1 MGTVVSLDG
10 VLVDPERAVISVFDR
25 GFLYGD
31 SVYEVIR
38 TYQGAAFE
46 LDAHLARLEG
56 SARRI
61 GMALPV
67 PLERIAA
74 EVKEAQRATGREDAY
89 VRIIVTRGAGPIS
102 LDPHLATNPQRIII
116 AMPVSPPP
124 ASVYE
129 KGASVVLTSVRRN
142 LRDAI
147 DPRAKTGNYLN
158 SVMAMAEAKERG
170 AFEAIML
177 DHRDFVTEGA
187 SSNVFAVI
195 GGVVLTPP
203 LDAGIL
209 EGVTRT
215 VVMRVARRAGIS
227 VLELPLTEPALVQ
240 AHEVF
245 ITSSIREIV
254 PIVKVDD
261 VTIGDGRPG
270 ATTQRIRTL
279 FAEYVAEYVASRA

>member
-31 SVYEVIR
+31 SVYEVVR
-38 TYQGAAFE
+38 TYQGVPFE
-46 LDAHLARLEG
+46 LEAHLARLEG

-61 GMALPV
+61 AMNLPV
-67 PLERIAA
+67 PLGTVAQETKA
-74 EVKEAQRATGREDAY
+74 AQRATGHDEAY
-89 VRIIVTRGAGPIS
+89 IRIIVTRGAGPIS
-102 LDPHLATNPQRIII
+102 LDPNLAANPHRIVI
-116 AMPVSPPP
+116 AMPVQPPA

-129 KGASVVLTSVRRN
+129 NGATVVLTSVRRN

-158 SVMAMAEAKERG
+158 SVMAVGEAKERG

-203 LDAGIL
+203 LEAGIL
-209 EGVTRT
+209 EGVTRS
-215 VVMRVARRAGIS
+215 VVMKVAREAGIS
-227 VLELPLTEPALVQ
+227 VLEVPLTEPALKQ
-240 AHEVF
+240 AEEVF

-261 VTIGDGRPG
+261 VVIGAGRPG
-270 ATTQRIRTL
+270 DTTKRIRAL
-279 FAEYVAEYVASRA
+279 FAEYVARYVATHR